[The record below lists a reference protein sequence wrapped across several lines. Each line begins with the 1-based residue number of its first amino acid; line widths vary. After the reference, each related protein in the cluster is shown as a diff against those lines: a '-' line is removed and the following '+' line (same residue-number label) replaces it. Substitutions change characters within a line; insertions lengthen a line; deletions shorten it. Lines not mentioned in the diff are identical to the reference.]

1 MARYG
6 SFSREDCGE
15 HKEIFQYVASRA
27 AGRAWE
33 ENHAEELTLSLAGP
47 VSRLTEKDQKT
58 IMETRNQKE
67 MMEIMKN
74 AGFVL
79 KKS

>member
-6 SFSREDCGE
+6 SLFREDCGE
-15 HKEIFQYVASRA
+15 HKEILQYVASRA

-33 ENHAEELTLSLAGP
+33 ENLDEELTLSLAGP
-47 VSRLTEKDQKT
+47 VSRLTEKDRKT

-67 MMEIMKN
+67 MMEIMKK

-79 KKS
+79 QKS